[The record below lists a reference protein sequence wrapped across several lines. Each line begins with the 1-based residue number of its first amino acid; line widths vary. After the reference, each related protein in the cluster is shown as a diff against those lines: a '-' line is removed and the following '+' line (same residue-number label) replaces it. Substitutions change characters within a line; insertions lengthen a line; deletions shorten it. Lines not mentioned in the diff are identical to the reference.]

1 MGATPPFRLI
11 DLVGDDRER
20 ALPILKESF
29 EGIYR
34 WHAKRTMRDIPVF
47 RAVEADGVVVGASM
61 LDRLTPEVGY
71 LYYVFVGRDHRR
83 RGIAGT
89 LLDDALGRF
98 RSEEVRVVYAAAEE
112 ENAASRGLFRS
123 RGFREVERKEPG
135 WLEGGLG
142 AWGLRTRM
150 RLVSGEVL
158 MGLRLDPSLAEPRPV
173 APPDTRGATG

>member
-1 MGATPPFRLI
+1 MAATPPFQLI

-34 WHAKRTMRDIPVF
+34 WHAKRTMRDIPVV
-47 RAVEADGVVVGASM
+47 RAVEVDGMVLGASM
-61 LDRLTPEVGY
+61 LDRLAPEVGY
-71 LYYVFVGRDHRR
+71 VYYVFVGREHRR
-83 RGIAGT
+83 RGLAGT

-98 RSEEVRVVYAAAEE
+98 RSEGVEVVFAAAEK

-123 RGFREVERKEPG
+123 RGFREVGRDEPG
-135 WLEGGLG
+135 WQEGGLG

-158 MGLRLDPSLAEPRPV
+158 MGLRLDSRPSGPAAVP
-173 APPDTRGATG
+173 A

>member
-1 MGATPPFRLI
+1 VAGTPTFRLI
-11 DLVGDDRER
+11 DLIGTDRER

-34 WHAKRTMRDIPVF
+34 WHAKRTLREIPVV
-47 RAVEADGVVVGASM
+47 RAVETDGAVLGASM
-61 LDRLTPEVGY
+61 LDRLAPEVGY
-71 LYYVFVGRDHRR
+71 VYYVFVGRDHRR

-89 LLDDALGRF
+89 LLDDALARF
-98 RSEEVRVVYAAAEE
+98 RLDNVRVVFAAAEE

-123 RGFREVERKEPG
+123 RGFREVERTEPG
-135 WLEGGLG
+135 WQEGGLG

-158 MGLRLDPSLAEPRPV
+158 MGLRLDSPPTGPRPV
-173 APPDTRGATG
+173 TPPDPTIPPD